1 MNILAGKSIIVTGAA
16 SGIGR
21 AAAALFATN
30 GAMVTAADVN
40 EEGGRETI
48 AGIVA
53 AGGRAI
59 FRRTDIS
66 SETDVQTMVHAAV
79 STYGRLDGAF
89 NNAGIVNLCKLLHEI
104 TLEEFNRCQAVNLA
118 GTFLCMKY
126 EIAAMLGAGRG
137 GSIVNT
143 SSAAGV
149 VGFTRSGEYAAS
161 KGGIIA
167 MSRAAAID
175 YGAQGIRVNAIA
187 PGAVLTP
194 MVQKNIES
202 NPGVEEFLKTAHPIG
217 RCSEPVEQAQAA
229 MWLLSDLASFVTGTC
244 VPVDGGFTSA

>member
-1 MNILAGKSIIVTGAA
+1 MNCLEGKSVIVTGAA

-21 AAAALFATN
+21 AAAKLFAAN
-30 GAMVTAADVN
+30 GAAVTAADVN
-40 EEGGRETI
+40 EEGLLATVDE
-48 AGIVA
+48 IVS

-59 FRRTDIS
+59 CRRTDIS
-66 SETDVQTMVHAAV
+66 SEADVRALVDAAV
-79 STYGRLDGAF
+79 SVHGRLDGAF
-89 NNAGIVNLCKLLHEI
+89 NNAGVVNLCKLLHEI
-104 TLEEFNRCQAVNLA
+104 TLEEFNQCQAVNLA
-118 GTFLCMKY
+118 GTFLCMKHQ
-126 EIAAMLGAGRG
+126 IAAMLAAGQG

-143 SSAAGV
+143 ASAAGV
-149 VGFTRSGEYAAS
+149 VGFQRSAEYGAS

-175 YGAQGIRVNAIA
+175 YGAQGIRVNSIA

-217 RCSEPVEQAQAA
+217 RCSQPVEQAQAA
-229 MWLLSDLASFVTGTC
+229 MWLLSDLSSFVTGIC
-244 VPVDGGFTSA
+244 MPVDGGFTAV